1 MADADGME
9 DNVCDGTIHPD
20 KESDGQTNI
29 YTDEV
34 TDNELKEDDKS
45 VKHAQTQNK
54 AVVSDQSNKLKEKLK
69 GEGLDS
75 EFWFNRF
82 KTKLGITC
90 SESLPHISHKDLKK
104 LGPFNYDWEKAAL
117 LKLTHGDWVR
127 QREQVNFKESSLQ
140 SITETQQIT
149 TTELDDN
156 TVIESASGG
165 RALMGIYVKQSL
177 NDVTELKKTVIQLC
191 GDITMKGPSIKPEEQ
206 FVEFTSREKRDAF
219 NKSLDTAGK
228 NVKIAVNVG
237 VKYVG
242 LKMQASGTSLK
253 DADHIQMEN
262 GEGIFYSMEKHA
274 FVPVKSCELNLEHI
288 RLTPDA
294 VNNLVN
300 IENQLS
306 KNIDCGTGLRLCVE
320 FFENYGSHVNI
331 GILHFGGIF
340 TWTATCTSETK
351 SEKFLTRVH
360 DALDGFIS
368 LGIGGEIFNVG
379 ASISGSYL
387 SSTSNIENKYN
398 GSELSDIQLKI
409 VRDGGPPDEGDF
421 NKWKHT
427 LVSQNSTW
435 SLVDRKNFCGL
446 WDVLRNHQTDFE
458 NWKTLSVLLECAWN
472 MEIVKNSMK
481 KIEHTSCISI
491 LKMLCQTIER
501 LTELT
506 DTEEFVKTFIQM
518 DDDVLECFDYI
529 ASSPDLQEKINNH
542 GIKHILSFV
551 LNPLRDVRFP
561 GKPNLGAWIS
571 QEIRN
576 LDDFQS
582 VLSIEEIISI
592 DNLISVLKSKFL
604 PQMRTA
610 DVTNR
615 NRNQQT
621 VETYITKEFTQVCQ
635 KLLRIFD
642 TANDKAQFTIL
653 FSLLQKFRYEDKTGF
668 SRLLALSDIEEF
680 VQEVEPIMNNY
691 NQTNKDTDIQS
702 QALLVDFIVS
712 IIKQYKW
719 DLSEK
724 VFDICLEKLLPCLN
738 DGVKGTV
745 NIYTESVPYNWDQLQ
760 CDLQPLKKGS
770 EAKELVFSLPVD
782 KILNIKVGDCEKPAM
797 SDSHCHDLPNELK
810 ELLDKLQMLE
820 YLPDKLKFAEAITIH
835 SKRTLNGLKGLPWFL
850 LETIMVQNSSI
861 YDELEKYMND
871 NLSPQTHV
879 YDGDTDDGDD
889 NDKEASDGDFD
900 FLNCLSEEPKES
912 KLINPLDLIVTVFR
926 CCSQPLK
933 QALAAKMY
941 TCRLAIPIL
950 LPQEP
955 LLFSISIL
963 RSILIHTQGAPP
975 MIAVDCPCN
984 VLSFIRIGRPKYS
997 KSKLI
1002 NRFLCIQYHDTFF
1015 NQSVPLGG
1023 TDRRISNGLVEITF
1037 IVDSKSERGIQRQN
1051 LTMVFNLRGNATRY
1065 EKQRDML
1072 SGISLGIVIV
1082 TTCEELKDSQTLEY
1096 VQNLCTRI
1104 KVVIALDAISN
1115 TKEEVKEIV
1124 KLYMPSS
1131 KPEIKNVSFVI
1142 LALKGKEGTV
1152 RESAVINK
1160 ELHKALQ
1167 TTIEALPLKSISQR
1181 TENSASKYVADNH
1194 VHLNERT
1201 AAETMMTNLSGDM
1214 ACAKKEALPLQ
1225 LDLLSVLSQNMKKMY
1240 KPSQYK
1246 TQKRKLEIRQEML
1259 KTRRE
1264 QLKLIPDLHPLMI
1277 SFLHNMLDRLNSDT
1291 GYEMFALWV
1300 KSFLEIKSRDYQL
1313 GMQACNTNTVLGHSE
1328 DTENLDT
1335 SSTDI
1340 LFGFE
1345 HLIRELGQLYEAI
1358 VEQRSMVDSKTYE
1371 VAQKFPLIP
1380 AKLLM
1385 MGLPFELM
1393 NGDISHVPIVWVKAV
1408 LMELEHLVGIKK
1420 CLILS
1425 VVGIRSSGKSTLLN
1439 AMFGL
1444 QFPVGHGRITKGVI
1458 MQLIPVN
1465 DEQLSYEYI
1474 LVIDTEGL
1482 LVPELGEYNQIHDTE
1497 LASFIFGLADINII
1511 NIMGEHSLQMNNV
1524 FQMVVPTLLRL
1535 KLSKKLNLQQSCV
1548 FVHQNVISVDADNAL
1563 DSTLQQFV
1571 KILNEKTEEAA
1582 NELDIADI
1590 HTFTNVIDFNVKH
1603 VWYLPHPF
1611 SGSFTMFHTHPN
1623 YSLKAAEIRK
1633 VLLYDIIPPDKAC
1646 FTISETRLRIEDI
1659 WNGILM
1665 ENFAPKFRNA
1675 LEVKAFTSLNEKYHE
1690 LQWQLELSMF
1700 EFVQEKK
1707 CELAKLKYM
1716 YVRNKCEQILE
1727 TTREV
1732 LHSRS
1737 EIMKNDLQ
1745 TFISGNTLKNV
1756 MVKWEQTYF
1765 LRIPCC
1771 LQSLGMKVKREL
1783 QLIVE
1788 ELEHVR
1794 KYSDIIKDC
1803 ERRVNVL
1810 VSELADQVR
1819 EKYIDDREREDKF
1832 NNAWMLWLPK
1842 SVGDQV
1848 RCIVK
1853 DRNLSDTTLM
1863 TELDTLTDD
1872 KCMHMTKLQG
1882 AVKEDHIE
1890 DNVHF
1895 SRYKRKTGF
1904 MYKETFKVCRSQAI
1918 GMTSKLFKQIEN
1930 YLYELKLQDTRLQD
1944 IYMKKILNM
1953 VDETIKEHNKHK
1965 NNDHQF
1971 KVLPPF
1977 KALVLTHIT
1986 GYCIKMFVT
1995 LYNRYEL
2002 KNSQRTTL
2010 EKYKETAWTLFNN
2023 LIDSKNA
2030 AVIAAGFFHEAIEE
2044 AVLEY
2049 LGECLPG
2056 EVKNEVL
2063 KIFKHSKYELM
2074 RSVMK
2079 DLAIKDI
2086 FHYFIMFIS
2095 ETEIFVQQW
2104 LINHTNG
2111 MLFGESEDGQR
2122 GYDKLSK
2129 PKVEMVF
2136 ADIRKSVIYASRE
2149 IEGKQGNIIPQ
2160 WTKCFISKTRVLPIS
2175 EDKLVHMQDRIVT
2188 NDYVQSFQKAILDY
2202 VEKVENTILT
2212 KIRETKT
2219 ENICWERSP
2228 YSCIFERL
2236 WGCCETCPFCNEPCE
2251 YTDKD
2256 HLPSV
2261 RHRCRNHRPQGLV
2274 DLAWKRGSGPLITE
2288 ACNYLIQTGDYYS
2301 LQGSTET
2308 HKYKDYSTIYPEWE
2322 ISPSDEIS
2330 KYWMWF
2336 YNKYKNNIAKMNN
2349 AKPPQIEKQLQNIG
2363 KNEAIDSL

>member
-1 MADADGME
+1 MANVDGME
-9 DNVCDGTIHPD
+9 DIVCDGTIHPD

-45 VKHAQTQNK
+45 VNKPAQTQNK
-54 AVVSDQSNKLKEKLK
+54 AVISNQSKTLK
-69 GEGLDS
+69 GELKHKGLDP
-75 EFWFNRF
+75 EFWSNEL

-90 SESLPHISHKDLKK
+90 SESLVHISPKELKK
-104 LGPFNYDWEKAAL
+104 LGPCRYDWEEVAL
-117 LKLTHGDWVR
+117 LKLVQGGEEDRSNTEAKKLPVIKSIINPDN
-127 QREQVNFKESSLQ
+127 NFEET
-140 SITETQQIT
+140 TETKLEPLRNATNIP
-149 TTELDDN
+149 DGN
-156 TVIESASGG
+156 WASGG
-165 RALMGIYVKQSL
+165 
-177 NDVTELKKTVIQLC
+177 
-191 GDITMKGPSIKPEEQ
+191 
-206 FVEFTSREKRDAF
+206 
-219 NKSLDTAGK
+219 
-228 NVKIAVNVG
+228 
-237 VKYVG
+237 
-242 LKMQASGTSLK
+242 
-253 DADHIQMEN
+253 
-262 GEGIFYSMEKHA
+262 
-274 FVPVKSCELNLEHI
+274 
-288 RLTPDA
+288 
-294 VNNLVN
+294 
-300 IENQLS
+300 
-306 KNIDCGTGLRLCVE
+306 
-320 FFENYGSHVNI
+320 
-331 GILHFGGIF
+331 
-340 TWTATCTSETK
+340 
-351 SEKFLTRVH
+351 
-360 DALDGFIS
+360 
-368 LGIGGEIFNVG
+368 
-379 ASISGSYL
+379 
-387 SSTSNIENKYN
+387 
-398 GSELSDIQLKI
+398 
-409 VRDGGPPDEGDF
+409 
-421 NKWKHT
+421 
-427 LVSQNSTW
+427 
-435 SLVDRKNFCGL
+435 
-446 WDVLRNHQTDFE
+446 
-458 NWKTLSVLLECAWN
+458 
-472 MEIVKNSMK
+472 
-481 KIEHTSCISI
+481 
-491 LKMLCQTIER
+491 
-501 LTELT
+501 
-506 DTEEFVKTFIQM
+506 
-518 DDDVLECFDYI
+518 
-529 ASSPDLQEKINNH
+529 
-542 GIKHILSFV
+542 
-551 LNPLRDVRFP
+551 
-561 GKPNLGAWIS
+561 

-604 PQMRTA
+604 PHMRTA

-621 VETYITKEFTQVCQ
+621 VETYITNEFTQVCQ

-653 FSLLQKFRYEDKTGF
+653 FSLLQKFRYEDKKGF
-668 SRLLALSDIEEF
+668 SRLLVLSDIEEF
-680 VQEVEPIMNNY
+680 VQEVETCMNNY
-691 NQTNKDTDIQS
+691 NQTNKNTDIQS

-712 IIKQYKW
+712 NIKQYKW

-738 DGVKGTV
+738 DGVKRII

-760 CDLQPLKKGS
+760 CDLQSLKKGS

-782 KILNIKVGDCEKPAM
+782 KILKVGDCEKPAV

-879 YDGDTDDGDD
+879 YDDDTDDGDD

-912 KLINPLDLIVTVFR
+912 MLINPLDLIVTVFR

-955 LLFSISIL
+955 LVFSISIL
-963 RSILIHTQGAPP
+963 RSILINTQGAPP

-984 VLSFIRIGRPKYS
+984 VLSFIRIGKPKYS

-1002 NRFLCIQYHDTFF
+1002 NRFLCKQYHDTFF

-1023 TDRRISNGLVEITF
+1023 TDRRISNGLVETTF
-1037 IVDSKSERGIQRQN
+1037 LVDSKSERGIQRQN
-1051 LTMVFNLRGNATRY
+1051 VTMVFNLRGNATRY
-1065 EKQRDML
+1065 EKQRDIL

-1082 TTCEELKDSQTLEY
+1082 TTCEELKDSQMLDY

-1104 KVVIALDAISN
+1104 KVVIALDTLSN

-1131 KPEIKNVSFVI
+1131 KLEIKNVSFVI
-1142 LALKGKEGTV
+1142 LALKEKEGKV
-1152 RESAVINK
+1152 RGSSDITK
-1160 ELHKALQ
+1160 ELRKALQ

-1181 TENSASKYVADNH
+1181 TESRYVTDNQ

-1214 ACAKKEALPLQ
+1214 AFVKKEALPLQ
-1225 LDLLSVLSQNMKKMY
+1225 LDLLSVLSQNMKKLY
-1240 KPSQYK
+1240 KPSQDN
-1246 TQKRKLEIRQEML
+1246 KLKIREEIE
-1259 KTRRE
+1259 KTRSE
-1264 QLKLIPDLHPLMI
+1264 QLELIPDLHPVMV
-1277 SFLHNMLDRLNSDT
+1277 SFLRNMLDRLNLDT
-1291 GYEMFALWV
+1291 GYEMFPLWV

-1313 GMQACNTNTVLGHSE
+1313 DMQACNTNTVLGHSE

-1358 VEQRSMVDSKTYE
+1358 VEQRSMVDNETYE
-1371 VAQKFPLIP
+1371 VAKKFPLIP
-1380 AKLLM
+1380 AKLLL

-1408 LMELEHLVGIKK
+1408 LMELEHLVGDKK

-1425 VVGIRSSGKSTLLN
+1425 VVGTQSSGKSTLLN

-1444 QFPVGHGRITKGVI
+1444 QFAVGHGRTTKGAF

-1482 LVPELGEYNQIHDTE
+1482 RAPELGEYSYIHDTE
-1497 LASFIFGLADINII
+1497 LASFIIGLADINII
-1511 NIMGEHSLQMNNV
+1511 NIKGEHSLEMNDV
-1524 FQMVVPTLLRL
+1524 LQMVVYTLLRL
-1535 KLSKKLNLQQSCV
+1535 KLSKKYDLKQSCV
-1548 FVHQNVISVDADNAL
+1548 FVHQNVISDDSNIVL
-1563 DSTLQQFV
+1563 DSILQQFV
-1571 KILNEKTEEAA
+1571 KTLNIKTEEAA
-1582 NELDIADI
+1582 NELEITDI
-1590 HTFTNVIDFNVKH
+1590 HTFTDVIDFNVKH
-1603 VWYLPHPF
+1603 VWYLPPF
-1611 SGSFTMFHTHPN
+1611 VTGSLPMVHTNPN

-1646 FTISETRLRIEDI
+1646 FKISETSLRIQDI

-1665 ENFAPKFRNA
+1665 ETFASEFRNA
-1675 LEVKAFTSLNEKYHE
+1675 LELKAFTSLDEKYHE
-1690 LQWQLELSMF
+1690 LQWQLDLFMF

-1707 CELAKLKYM
+1707 CELTKLKYM
-1716 YVRNKCEQILE
+1716 YVRDVINTILE
-1727 TTREV
+1727 TSQEV

-1737 EIMKNDLQ
+1737 KIMKTGLQ
-1745 TFISGNTLKNV
+1745 TFISKNSLKNV
-1756 MVKWEQTYF
+1756 MVKWEQAYF
-1765 LRIPCC
+1765 LRIHEC
-1771 LQSLGMKVKREL
+1771 LQSIGMKVEMRL

-1788 ELEHVR
+1788 ELEHVS
-1794 KYSDIIKDC
+1794 KYNDIIKDC
-1803 ERRVNVL
+1803 KSRVNVL
-1810 VSELADQVR
+1810 ASALADQLR
-1819 EKYIDDREREDKF
+1819 GKSIEDWERENKF
-1832 NNAWMLWLPK
+1832 NDAWVKWLSEFPTK
-1842 SVGDQV
+1842 SKHEARSVGDQV

-1853 DRNLSDTTLM
+1853 NRNLSNTTLM

-1872 KCMHMTKLQG
+1872 KCMHMTKLQD

-1890 DNVHF
+1890 NNVHI
-1895 SRYKRKTGF
+1895 SRYKDKTICLAKKKIRICKIQVIR
-1904 MYKETFKVCRSQAI
+1904 MA
-1918 GMTSKLFKQIEN
+1918 SKLFRQIEC
-1930 YLYELKLQDTRLQD
+1930 YLDNLILQDTTFQD
-1944 IYMKKILNM
+1944 IYMKQILNM
-1953 VDETIKEHNKHK
+1953 VDATIKEHNENK

-1971 KVLPPF
+1971 KVLLPY

-1986 GYCIKMFVT
+1986 GYCIKMFVI
-1995 LYNRYEL
+1995 LDKRYEF
-2002 KNSQRTTL
+2002 KHSPRTKL
-2010 EKYKETAWTLFNN
+2010 ETYKETARMLFNN

-2030 AVIAAGFFHEAIEE
+2030 AVIAPGFFHEAIEE

-2056 EVKNEVL
+2056 EVENEIL

-2079 DLAIKDI
+2079 DLMKQDV
-2086 FHYFIMFIS
+2086 FHFFIMYIS
-2095 ETEIFVQQW
+2095 EAEIFVQQW
-2104 LINHTNG
+2104 LTNHTNK

-2136 ADIRKSVIYASRE
+2136 ADIRKSIIYASRE

-2160 WTKCFISKTRVLPIS
+2160 WTKCFISKTCVLPIS
-2175 EDKLVHMQDRIVT
+2175 EDKLVHMQGSIVT
-2188 NDYVQSFQKAILDY
+2188 NDHVQNFQKVILDH

-2212 KIRETKT
+2212 KIRETKV
-2219 ENICWERSP
+2219 EDIYWKRSP

-2251 YTDKD
+2251 WTDKD
-2256 HLPSV
+2256 HLHSV
-2261 RHRCRNHRPQGLV
+2261 RHRCRNHRPQGLA
-2274 DLAWKRGSGPLITE
+2274 DFAWQDGTGPLMTEVCNHLIQSNDDHYYSFRGSKK
-2288 ACNYLIQTGDYYS
+2288 
-2301 LQGSTET
+2301 
-2308 HKYKDYSTIYPEWE
+2308 KYKYKNYRSIYPDWE

-2336 YNKYKNNIAKMNN
+2336 YNKYKNEIAKMNN
-2349 AKPPQIEKQLQNIG
+2349 AKPPQIKKQFQNIG